1 MAIKDN
7 TSHQAPPQVYN
18 WRVYALAISA
28 AMGSAMFG
36 YDSAF
41 IGGTMSLP
49 SFQSRFGLAEASGDT
64 LAALRANI
72 VSTFQ
77 AGCFFGVIFVYMAT
91 EKVGRRWP
99 LIVCGLIFNIGA
111 VLQVASNGLLGL
123 IYAGR
128 ALTGMFSNSRSLRA
142 YSNVTQQV
150 LLSVL
155 LL

>member
-1 MAIKDN
+1 MVSSRDN
-7 TSHQAPPQVYN
+7 TSHPAPPQVYN

-49 SFQSRFGLAEASGDT
+49 SFKDRFGLSAASGED

-91 EKVGRRWP
+91 ERLGRRWP
-99 LIVCGLIFNIGA
+99 LIVCGVIFNIGA
-111 VLQVASNGLLGL
+111 ALQVASHGIIGL

-128 ALTGMFSNSRSLRA
+128 ALTGMFD
-142 YSNVTQQV
+142 TP
-150 LLSVL
+150 LSPLYINPFLMSV
-155 LL
+155 